1 MSKKRQRNNEQDF
14 KTFRFFEIFSRFFG
28 CVVTAY
34 FGHKSILKIFTAY
47 EKNQTVGL
55 VIFLALSTIF
65 IYLAIT
71 LFRQGIQAFKAKKMV
86 DLP

>member
-1 MSKKRQRNNEQDF
+1 MSKKRQRNNVRDF
-14 KTFRFFEIFSRFFG
+14 KTFRFLEIFSRFFG

-34 FGHKSILKIFTAY
+34 FGYKSILKIFTAY

-55 VIFLALSTIF
+55 IIFLIFSTIF
-65 IYLAIT
+65 IYLAIA
-71 LFRQGIQAFKAKKMV
+71 LFRQGIQAVKAKKIA